1 MLRRYLNE
9 KKTLIVVVVVLNQ
22 LIAMY
27 RVQHGY
33 ASPWFKEA
41 IWNALGGVI
50 YLALSFTWFAFRHR
64 RQTAK
69 S

>member
-1 MLRRYLNE
+1 MLRRYLIE
-9 KKTLIVVVVVLNQ
+9 KKTLIVVVVVRNQ

-41 IWNALGGVI
+41 IWLV
-50 YLALSFTWFAFRHR
+50 LSSPGLRSV
-64 RQTAK
+64 TAGR
-69 S
+69 